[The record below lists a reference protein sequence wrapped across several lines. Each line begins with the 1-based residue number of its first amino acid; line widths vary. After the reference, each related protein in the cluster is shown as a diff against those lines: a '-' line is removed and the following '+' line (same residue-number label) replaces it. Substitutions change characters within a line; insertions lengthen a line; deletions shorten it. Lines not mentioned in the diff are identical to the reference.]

1 MHAYQLNYKNPILNN
16 LLPIK
21 RGKKNERKNRIKES
35 NLLLGEEVQVVILVS

>member
-21 RGKKNERKNRIKES
+21 RGKKKKRIKES
-35 NLLLGEEVQVVILVS
+35 NLFLGEEVQVVILVS